1 LKEEK
6 ILAFVNARVI
16 DGTGKPPIEKG
27 VVVVKGNVIVDV
39 GSDASVEIPEDA
51 KVIDVKGKTIMPG
64 LIDAHLHIIG
74 MRTGDFVKEP
84 IITPFG
90 VFFARAVKDLE
101 ALINAGFTTIGDAG
115 SIVALHLK
123 YAVNEGT
130 IVGPRIVA
138 AGLPLSQT
146 FGHGDTHYLPI
157 EWVDY
162 RTTKKFTPLAGLI
175 CDGVDECRKAARYAL
190 REGADYIKIMAT
202 GGVLS
207 EKDRPEYRQFTLD
220 EIKAIVDEARAAGRF
235 VHAHAQGSE
244 GIKNAIIGG
253 VKVIAHGIFIDEEGM
268 EMAKER
274 NVIVVPTFS
283 IVEKLL
289 QVGAKVGVPEWGLR
303 KAEEVH
309 KEHLENIRKAYR
321 AGVKIATGTDFA
333 GGPFKHGENAM
344 ELKLFVEKLGMKPIE
359 AIVAATKNGAEAVG
373 LKDRIGTL
381 EKGKLA
387 DLIVIDGN
395 PLADINVLL
404 DTNKVLLVM
413 KEGNIVKN
421 LIKNEG

>member
-1 LKEEK
+1 MKEEK

-373 LKDRIGTL
+373 LEDRIGTL

>member
-1 LKEEK
+1 MKEEK

-130 IVGPRIVA
+130 IVGPKIVA

-373 LKDRIGTL
+373 LEDRIGTL

>member
-373 LKDRIGTL
+373 LEDRIGTL